1 MDLTNK
7 KILVTGASGFIGSTL
22 VEKLIKKNNYVVGF
36 DNFNTFYS
44 GKEQNIENL
53 KTNTNFEFV
62 QGDILDLELLKKIM
76 KDVDI
81 VFHLA
86 AQPGVRF
93 SLENPIITNK
103 INCEGTINALEAAKF
118 CNVKRLINASSSSVY
133 GNVEY
138 MPTDENHRLNP
149 VSIYGV
155 SKLAAEKYCSLYS
168 KLHNLYVVS
177 LRYHSVYGPRGRPD
191 MAVFKWIDALF
202 HDKTITIYGDGNQ
215 TRDMTFVDDIVHG
228 TMNSAEIENIN
239 GEIFNIASGRT
250 VTMNYV
256 LNKLIE
262 LTQKNTTIV
271 YEDFRIDD
279 AKDTHGNIEKAKQY
293 LNYNPEIDID
303 KGLKITVD
311 WYKKFFSN

>member
-1 MDLTNK
+1 MDLINK

-22 VEKLIKKNNYVVGF
+22 VEKLIKKYDYVIGL
-36 DNFNTFYS
+36 DNFNSFYS
-44 GKEQNIENL
+44 GKEDNL
-53 KTNTNFEFV
+53 KNFKNNQNFEFI
-62 QGDILDLELLKKIM
+62 QGDILDLDLLKKIM
-76 KDVDI
+76 KGVDI

-103 INCEGTINALEAAKF
+103 INCDGTINVLESAKF
-118 CNVKRLINASSSSVY
+118 CNVKRVINASSSSVY
-133 GNVEY
+133 GNAEY
-138 MPTDENHRLNP
+138 FPSDENHKLNP
-149 VSIYGV
+149 ISIYGV

-177 LRYHSVYGPRGRPD
+177 LRYHSVYGPKGRPD

-202 HDKTITIYGDGNQ
+202 NDKPITIYGDGNQ
-215 TRDMTFVDDIVHG
+215 TRDMTFVDDIVNG
-228 TMNSAEIENIN
+228 TINSAEIENIN
-239 GEIFNIASGRT
+239 GEIFNLASGKS
-250 VTMNYV
+250 VTMNHV

-262 LTQKNTTIV
+262 LTQKNTTVV

-293 LNYNPEIDID
+293 LNYNPETDID
-303 KGLKITVD
+303 VGLKITVD
-311 WYKKFFSN
+311 WYKRKFSS